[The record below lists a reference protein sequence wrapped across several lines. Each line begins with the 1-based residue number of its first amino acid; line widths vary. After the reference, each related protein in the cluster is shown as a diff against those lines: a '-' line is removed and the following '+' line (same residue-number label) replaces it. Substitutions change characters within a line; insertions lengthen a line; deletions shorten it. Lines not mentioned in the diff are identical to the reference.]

1 MNSETFVLENQID
14 GSVSITNQ
22 HEENLTD
29 DGDNAGIVAQTDEF
43 AEEISS
49 RSGSK
54 SNKGYF
60 IFVCFTIIIIITGSL
75 IVYYKS
81 PGPPGIFFNFL
92 FILT

>member
-22 HEENLTD
+22 REENITD
-29 DGDNAGIVAQTDEF
+29 DGDNDGIVAQTDE
-43 AEEISS
+43 ISS
-49 RSGSK
+49 QSGSK

-81 PGPPGIFFNFL
+81 PGPPGIFFNFV